1 MFLVCHSCPLKG
13 EKMFF
18 YMTPLVTLQQL
29 YMRSITTPDVFFKLL
44 EVEPEQ
50 DQEGRPKNKEY
61 DVGGFLVYLG

>member
-1 MFLVCHSCPLKG
+1 
-13 EKMFF
+13 
-18 YMTPLVTLQQL
+18 MTPLVTLQQL

-50 DQEGRPKNKEY
+50 DQEGRSKNKEY